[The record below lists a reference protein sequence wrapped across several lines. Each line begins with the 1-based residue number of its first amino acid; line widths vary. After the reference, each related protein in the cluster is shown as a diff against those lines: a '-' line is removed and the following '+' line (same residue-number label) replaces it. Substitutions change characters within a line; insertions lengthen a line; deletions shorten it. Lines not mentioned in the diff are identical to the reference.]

1 MRISTCWITCLPN
14 QLATREKEDGDG
26 DASTSKNSIRALA
39 EKVFTN
45 GSTTGTTNDLV
56 VQDDGGDD
64 HVDHHEQEEGGDEEE
79 WMGFSD

>member
-1 MRISTCWITCLPN
+1 MLDYLLTEP
-14 QLATREKEDGDG
+14 LAIREKEDGDG

-45 GSTTGTTNDLV
+45 GSTTGTTNDIV

-64 HVDHHEQEEGGDEEE
+64 HVDRHEQEEGGDEEG